1 MMHCRGIKVKSI
13 TLVNFVPALEGETTT
28 PLGPLYVTSILEN
41 AGYEVD
47 FRDYQLVLYQNPLTQ
62 KSILDFLSDTHDTV
76 GVSCYF
82 NTLPFVLLSLQ
93 KVKTEYPEKTIILG
107 GPGPTSVAE
116 KIVQRFPFIDIL
128 VKGEGEHTV
137 SDIAKGV
144 PHKDI
149 KGIVYQSHGKVI
161 KNPPRERINLDTL
174 PFPAYDKIDFS
185 QYDNAGII
193 TTRGCPYHC
202 TFCEVAPLWEHHTE
216 RRSVSN
222 VISEIKMLHHQ
233 YGVKSI
239 HINDDT
245 FVLSRKWVIDFCN
258 HLKTENLDITW
269 RCLGRINLMDEDL
282 LSIMADAGCTGIQYG
297 IESGSDR
304 ILNLIGKQITVQ
316 QIKKVM
322 ELSVDHI
329 KNVSSSFIWG
339 FPFETM
345 DDLYETIYLMG
356 VLAKMGCHIKFFFL
370 SPLPLS
376 PLYKKYSSQLK
387 FDEKLVS
394 NLLFG
399 VVKDKIPPGEKEQ
412 ILLMI
417 TQNPDIFPGFFHI
430 HTPDVDK
437 KYSVLKE
444 AGLIF

>member
-1 MMHCRGIKVKSI
+1 MKSI

-28 PLGPLYVTSILEN
+28 PLGPLYITSILEN
-41 AGYEVD
+41 VGCEVD
-47 FRDYQLVLYQNPLTQ
+47 FRDYQLVSHEKSLTQ
-62 KSILDFLSDTHDTV
+62 KSILDFLSDPHDTV

-93 KVKTEYPEKTIILG
+93 KLKTLYPEKIIILG

-128 VKGEGEHTV
+128 VMGEGEHTV
-137 SDIAKGV
+137 SDIAGKV
-144 PHKDI
+144 PLRNI
-149 KGIVYQSHGKVI
+149 KGIVYHSHGKVI

-174 PFPAYDKIDFS
+174 PFPAYNKIDFS

-202 TFCEVAPLWEHHTE
+202 AFCEAAPLWGHHTE
-216 RRSVSN
+216 RRSVSS

-245 FVLSRKWVIDFCN
+245 FVLSREWVFNFCN
-258 HLKTENLDITW
+258 HLKSENLDITW

-282 LSIMADAGCTGIQYG
+282 LSVMADAGCTGIQYG

-322 ELSVDHI
+322 EMSVDHI
-329 KNVSSSFIWG
+329 EAVSSSFIWG

-345 DDLYETIYLMG
+345 DDLYETIFLMG
-356 VLAKMGCHIKFFFL
+356 IMADMGCHIKFFSL

-376 PLYKKYSSQLK
+376 PLYKKYSSNLK

-399 VVKDKIPPGEKEQ
+399 VFKDKILPEEKEQ
-412 ILLMI
+412 LLQMI

-437 KYSVLKE
+437 KYSILKE

>member
-1 MMHCRGIKVKSI
+1 MKSI
-13 TLVNFVPALEGETTT
+13 TLVNFVPTLEGETTT
-28 PLGPLYVTSILEN
+28 PLGPLYVASILEN
-41 AGYEVD
+41 AGCEVD
-47 FRDYQLVLYQNPLTQ
+47 FRDYQLVSNQNALTQ
-62 KSILDFLSDTHDTV
+62 KRILDFFSNAHNTV

-93 KVKTEYPEKTIILG
+93 EIKNQYPEKTIILG
-107 GPGPTSVAE
+107 GPGPTSVAD

-128 VKGEGEHTV
+128 VGGEGEHTIL
-137 SDIAKGV
+137 DLAKGV
-144 PHKDI
+144 PKKDI
-149 KGIVYQSHGKVI
+149 KGITYQSDGKVI
-161 KNPPRERINLDTL
+161 RNPPRERINLDTL
-174 PFPAYDKIDFS
+174 PFPAYNKIDFS
-185 QYDNAGII
+185 QYDTAGII

-202 TFCEVAPLWEHHTE
+202 TFCEAAPLWGHHTE

-222 VISEIKMLHHQ
+222 VVSEIKMLHHQ
-233 YGVKSI
+233 FGVKSI

-245 FVLSRKWVIDFCN
+245 FVLSRKWVLEFCN

-282 LSIMADAGCTGIQYG
+282 ISNMADAGCTGIQYG

-322 ELSVDHI
+322 EMSVDYI
-329 KNVSSSFIWG
+329 ENVSSSFIWG

-345 DDLYETIYLMG
+345 DDFYETIFFMG
-356 VLAKMGCHIKFFFL
+356 IMADLGCHIKFFFL

-376 PLYKKYSSQLK
+376 PLYKKYSSQLR
-387 FDEKLVS
+387 FDEKYIS

-412 ILLMI
+412 LLQMI
-417 TQNPDIFPGFFHI
+417 VQNPDIFSGFFYI
-430 HTPDVDK
+430 HAPDVDK
-437 KYSVLKE
+437 KYRVLKE
-444 AGLIF
+444 AGLIH